1 MYKVGPL
8 YIEGHLINSDIYIC
22 LSIWLQKGEFANT
35 LPRRTNIG
43 GRKKSS
49 KLVMKMLKRMCFS
62 HHVYNLEVSVWED
75 NGVRGSGHWEHE
87 RQRCWKRTG
96 QHDIER
102 IEADGLSLCKEG
114 EHGWWFWYTKM
125 HRSIFGRILIVFVHA
140 RNHFFSNVYSTPLRS
155 SSKNCF
161 CGQCFVFLIVDFES
175 LLWYKFIIMTVFD
188 SKTRKEYE
196 VPSNGLWA
204 KLNYRWK
211 LWRWGGHLGD
221 YWSLCP
227 MQKGFD
233 SSYSSVNLEPPFHT
247 AGRRLSLQ
255 QEFPMEI
262 LN

>member
-8 YIEGHLINSDIYIC
+8 YIEGTLINSDIYIC

-62 HHVYNLEVSVWED
+62 HHVYNLEVSIWED

-125 HRSIFGRILIVFVHA
+125 HRSLLVEYWLCLSMTEIISLATCTQRLCAAAARIVFVVNA
-140 RNHFFSNVYSTPLRS
+140 L
-155 SSKNCF
+155 CF
-161 CGQCFVFLIVDFES
+161 W
-175 LLWYKFIIMTVFD
+175 LW
-188 SKTRKEYE
+188 
-196 VPSNGLWA
+196 
-204 KLNYRWK
+204 
-211 LWRWGGHLGD
+211 
-221 YWSLCP
+221 
-227 MQKGFD
+227 
-233 SSYSSVNLEPPFHT
+233 
-247 AGRRLSLQ
+247 
-255 QEFPMEI
+255 I
-262 LN
+262 LNHCYGINS